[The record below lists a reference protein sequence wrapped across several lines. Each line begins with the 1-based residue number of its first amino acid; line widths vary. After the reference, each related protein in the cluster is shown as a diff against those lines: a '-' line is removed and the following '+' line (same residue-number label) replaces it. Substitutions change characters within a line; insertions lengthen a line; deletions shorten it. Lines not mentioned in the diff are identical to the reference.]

1 MKAFHLNTRAYP
13 HRAGSA
19 AVGPT
24 PGKVPTAGPPR
35 VSRLPF
41 RRRDER
47 SAEPGSGAG
56 RARQPTGGPA
66 PLPAPTC
73 RCPRGDH
80 PADGE
85 QKPARQRRSGTIH
98 GSGRPSAA
106 PRSHFPSR
114 GPGQT
119 GRAAARPAQVTRAE
133 RGAAGGG
140 SDPPRYLGRAA
151 PQSCPGLGSRPLP
164 PLAQLAHGCPLQRGW
179 SAFLLRGELPTTP
192 PGPSPFPALSTPCV
206 TPCVAFLP
214 VSAGHRCL
222 PHPHHGDTLVPHG
235 AFCASQGPSPSPTTA
250 LPQNQGF
257 SVAEGP

>member
-192 PGPSPFPALSTPCV
+192 PGPTPFPALSTPCV

-235 AFCASQGPSPSPTTA
+235 TFCASQRPSPSPTTA